1 MVPLK
6 LSAENH
12 QFKNAQY
19 FENKG
24 YGIMLEE
31 SNVEKKLFDLLKNL
45 NNNKKMIISVKEN
58 QEKYSDKKVFS
69 NIKDLITNLF
79 YEN

>member
-1 MVPLK
+1 MIMVPLK

-31 SNVEKKLFDLLKNL
+31 SNVEKNYLICLK
-45 NNNKKMIISVKEN
+45 I
-58 QEKYSDKKVFS
+58 
-69 NIKDLITNLF
+69 
-79 YEN
+79 

>member
-1 MVPLK
+1 
-6 LSAENH
+6 
-12 QFKNAQY
+12 
-19 FENKG
+19 
-24 YGIMLEE
+24 
-31 SNVEKKLFDLLKNL
+31 
-45 NNNKKMIISVKEN
+45 MIISVKEN